1 MTPSLDSLTRRE
13 PETRAIRRLPAW
25 VIPLGLLAGFALLF
39 LALFRDRLLPAPAVT
54 TAIVLATASKEG
66 DGAPSANSGSMIF
79 QASGWIEPDP
89 LPVKATAL
97 IDGVIDQVHVLEGQA
112 VKQGDPLATLI
123 DADAKLA
130 LASAERSHAALVSDC
145 TAHRAMVET
154 LKKRL
159 QGAATRIM
167 AAKTSE
173 DEAQDRYLRI
183 KDLKGA
189 ISAADVVSA
198 RLRYERERSMHLS
211 AQSEAAELEAEI
223 NRVNLETDAKSDQIE
238 VAAVAVRQ
246 AELAL
251 ERTRI
256 LSPISGRVLR
266 LTAAPGQ
273 KKMLLMDDPESST
286 IAILYDPAKLQV
298 RVDVPLAD
306 AAKLSVG
313 QKAKVRCSLLPDT
326 VFPGEVTRITGE
338 ADLQR
343 NTLQAKV
350 RIEKPTEQLRPEML
364 CRVEFMGSDS
374 TGPAAAGSL
383 ATWVPEAAIANGSVW
398 VCDPETKRVSKRAV
412 EATTEKR
419 EGMLRISEGVK
430 PGEQVVLSPQGLR
443 EGQRVNPKMP

>member
-13 PETRAIRRLPAW
+13 PETRAVRRIPAW

-54 TAIVLATASKEG
+54 TAIVLATSSQEG
-66 DGAPSANSGSMIF
+66 EAATTSNSGSMLF

-112 VKQGDPLATLI
+112 VKQGELLATLI

-130 LASAERSHAALVSDC
+130 LASAERSHAALVSDR

-159 QGAATRIM
+159 QGMVTRIA
-167 AAKTSE
+167 AAKTSQ
-173 DEAQDRYLRI
+173 DEAEDRYSRV

-189 ISAADVVSA
+189 ISTADVVSA
-198 RLRYERERSMHLS
+198 RLRYERERSLHLS

-223 NRVNLETDAKSDQIE
+223 NRVNLETDARSDQIE
-238 VAAVAVRQ
+238 VAAVAVQQ
-246 AELAL
+246 AKLAL
-251 ERTRI
+251 DRTRI
-256 LSPISGRVLR
+256 ASPISGRVLR
-266 LTAAPGQ
+266 LAAAPGQ
-273 KKMLLMDDPESST
+273 KKMLLMDDPDSST

-306 AAKLSVG
+306 AARLSVG
-313 QKAKVRCSLLPDT
+313 QKTKVRCSLLPDT
-326 VFPGEVTRITGE
+326 IFPGEVTRITGE

-350 RIEKPTEQLRPEML
+350 RIENPTEQLRPEML
-364 CRVEFMGSDS
+364 CRVEFLGSD
-374 TGPAAAGSL
+374 AAGSGTTGSL
-383 ATWVPEAAIANGSVW
+383 TSWAPESAVENGSVW
-398 VCDPETKRVSKRAV
+398 VCDPETKRVTKRAV
-412 EATTEKR
+412 QATVEKR
-419 EGMLRISEGVK
+419 EGMVRIAAGLR
-430 PGEQVVLSPQGLR
+430 PGEQVVVSPQGLR
-443 EGQRVNPKMP
+443 EGQRVKPKMP

>member
-13 PETRAIRRLPAW
+13 PEVRAVRRFPAW

-39 LALFRDRLLPAPAVT
+39 LALFRDRLLPAPRVA
-54 TAIVLATASKEG
+54 TAIVLATSNQEG
-66 DGAPSANSGSMIF
+66 DAVTATGSGSMIF

-97 IDGVIDQVHVLEGQA
+97 IDGVVDEVHVLEGQA
-112 VKQGDPLATLI
+112 VTQGEPLATLI

-130 LASAERSHAALVSDC
+130 LSAAERRHAALVSECD
-145 TAHRAMVET
+145 AHRAMVDT

-167 AAKTSE
+167 AAKSSE
-173 DEAQDRYLRI
+173 DEAGDRYARI

-198 RLRYERERSMHLS
+198 RLRHEREHSMHLS

-223 NRVNLETDAKSDQIE
+223 KRVHLETEARADQIE
-238 VAAVAVRQ
+238 VAAVAVEQ
-246 AELAL
+246 AKLAL

-256 LSPISGRVLR
+256 LAPITGRILR
-266 LTAAPGQ
+266 LAAAPGQ
-273 KKMLLMDDPESST
+273 KKMLQMDDPDSST
-286 IAILYDPAKLQV
+286 IAILYDPARLQV

-306 AAKLSVG
+306 AAKLGVG

-326 VFPGEVTRITGE
+326 VFSGEVSRITGE

-350 RIEKPTEQLRPEML
+350 RIENPTEQLRPEML
-364 CRVEFMGSDS
+364 CRVEFLGSGRAG
-374 TGPAAAGSL
+374 TAAGPL
-383 ATWVPEAAIANGSVW
+383 VAWAPEAAVENGGVW
-398 VCDPETKRVSKRAV
+398 VFDPETERVSRRAV
-412 EATTEKR
+412 QASTEKR
-419 EGMLRISEGVK
+419 EGMLRIADGLR
-430 PGEQVVLSPQGLR
+430 PGDRVVLSPQGLR
-443 EGQRVNPKMP
+443 EGQRVKPHSND

>member
-13 PETRAIRRLPAW
+13 PETRAVRRIPAW

-54 TAIVLATASKEG
+54 TAIVLATSSQEG
-66 DGAPSANSGSMIF
+66 EAATTSNSGSMLF

-112 VKQGDPLATLI
+112 VKQGELLATLI

-130 LASAERSHAALVSDC
+130 LASAERSHAALVSDR

-159 QGAATRIM
+159 QGMVTRIA
-167 AAKTSE
+167 AAKTSQ
-173 DEAQDRYLRI
+173 DEAEDRYSRV

-189 ISAADVVSA
+189 ISTADVVSA
-198 RLRYERERSMHLS
+198 RLRYERERSLHLS

-223 NRVNLETDAKSDQIE
+223 NRVNLETDARSDQIE
-238 VAAVAVRQ
+238 VAAVAVQQ
-246 AELAL
+246 AKLAL
-251 ERTRI
+251 DRTRI
-256 LSPISGRVLR
+256 ASPISGRVLR
-266 LTAAPGQ
+266 LAAAPGQ
-273 KKMLLMDDPESST
+273 KKMLLMDDPDSST

-298 RVDVPLAD
+298 RVDAPLAD
-306 AAKLSVG
+306 AARLSVG
-313 QKAKVRCSLLPDT
+313 QKTKVRCSLLPDT
-326 VFPGEVTRITGE
+326 IFPGEVTRITGE

-350 RIEKPTEQLRPEML
+350 RIENPTEQLRPEML
-364 CRVEFMGSDS
+364 CRVEFLGGD
-374 TGPAAAGSL
+374 AAGSGTTGSL
-383 ATWVPEAAIANGSVW
+383 TSWAPESAVENGSVW
-398 VCDPETKRVSKRAV
+398 VCDPETKRVTKRAV
-412 EATTEKR
+412 QATVEKR
-419 EGMLRISEGVK
+419 EGMVRIAAGLR
-430 PGEQVVLSPQGLR
+430 PGEQVVVSPQGLR
-443 EGQRVNPKMP
+443 EGQRVKPKMP